1 MQKAGKILL
10 IMSLI
15 SLLFVSGRFSFS
27 QETMTL
33 TLEKCI
39 QLALS
44 QNPYHLAAEER
55 VEAARSRVRE
65 AASNFF
71 PSLNAQGLHTLD
83 EKVFELEF
91 PSFIPG
97 EPPQRVT
104 VDFTR
109 DYQFSMSLSIP
120 LFTSGRLTS
129 GFRQAKYNLL
139 STEEYVR
146 QSTHVTV
153 FNTKSAFYGYLLAKE
168 FVRVAEEAVDIAEKL
183 YKNVK
188 SLYEV
193 GMASKFDLLR
203 SEVRVANLKPQLIK
217 ARNNLKIAEL
227 SLKTLLGLDLEKPV
241 EIKGELAYEA
251 YQPDLEK
258 SLSEALQNRPEISQ
272 LSYQKQMAGEML
284 KLARASNL
292 PSIAVSGTYNFWADK
307 FNFQKD
313 TWQDFYAV
321 NLVLTLPIFNG
332 FSTSARVA
340 QSKAMIRELELSQ
353 KGLVDMVRFEIRQAA
368 LKLDEA
374 KESLLSQEKN
384 VEQAQE
390 SLRIAELNYAE
401 GMITVLDVSQAQA
414 ALSQAKTNYSQA
426 LFDYVISLA
435 QLEKARGVNW
445 TD

>member
-1 MQKAGKILL
+1 MQKARKILL

-15 SLLFVSGRFSFS
+15 SSFFVSGRFSFS

-55 VEAARSRVRE
+55 VEAARSQVRE

-109 DYQFSMSLSIP
+109 DYQFSMSLSVP

-258 SLSEALQNRPEISQ
+258 SLSEALQNRPEINQ

-307 FNFQKD
+307 LNFQKD

-353 KGLVDMVRFEIRQAA
+353 KGLVDMVRFEIRQAT
-368 LKLDEA
+368 LKLNEA

-414 ALSQAKTNYSQA
+414 ALSQAKTIYSQA

>member
-1 MQKAGKILL
+1 MQKIGKILL
-10 IMSLI
+10 ITCLLI
-15 SLLFVSGRFSFS
+15 ALGKFSFS
-27 QETMTL
+27 QEKMTL

-44 QNPYHLAAEER
+44 QNPYHRAAEER
-55 VEAARSRVRE
+55 VEAAKSQVRE
-65 AASNFF
+65 AASSFF

-129 GFRQAKYNLL
+129 GFRQARYNLL

-153 FNTKSAFYGYLLAKE
+153 FNTKSAFYRYLLAKE
-168 FVRVAEEAVDIAEKL
+168 FVRVAEEAVEVAEKL

-241 EIKGELAYEA
+241 EIKGELIYEA
-251 YQPDLEK
+251 YEPDLEK
-258 SLSEALQNRPEISQ
+258 SLAEALQNRPEINQ

-307 FNFQKD
+307 FNFHKD
-313 TWQDFYAV
+313 TWQNFYAV

-332 FSTSARVA
+332 FATSARMA
-340 QSKAMIRELELSQ
+340 QSKAVIRELELSK
-353 KGLVDMVRFEIRQAA
+353 KGLVDMVRFEIRQAI
-368 LKLDEA
+368 LKLNEA
-374 KESLLSQEKN
+374 RESLLSQEKN

-401 GMITVLDVSQAQA
+401 GMITVLDVSQTQA
-414 ALSQAKTNYSQA
+414 VLSQTKTNYSQA

-445 TD
+445 AD